1 MERLAVT
8 ASVVE
13 QAEESASLTQAR
25 FQKEALLTADL
36 IGAESRL
43 IEARL
48 RRMVAASDERMA
60 VVDLRR
66 ALGFDPLPQP

>member
-1 MERLAVT
+1 VERLAVT

-48 RRMVAASDERMA
+48 RRTVAASDERMA

>member
-1 MERLAVT
+1 MARLNVT
-8 ASVVE
+8 ASAVE

-25 FQKEALLTADL
+25 FQKEALLTSDL

-43 IEARL
+43 IAARL
-48 RRMVAASDERMA
+48 RRTVAAADERLA